1 LVVHLHLLIGA
12 GPGAATAFAAG
23 GLTTTVLRST
33 VVVVV
38 VVVVVTDNAFMASVN
53 SSIPYVCELNFLTLI
68 NQNLI
73 F

>member
-1 LVVHLHLLIGA
+1 MVVHLHLLIGA

-53 SSIPYVCELNFLTLI
+53 SSISVRMRI
-68 NQNLI
+68 NNRYAN
-73 F
+73 